1 MTSRFLFESALY
13 GIKIDDILINAH
25 FRRNILSVLLFTE
38 NKDAIGSHEIH
49 KRSFQT
55 AFESL
60 EPEGI

>member
-1 MTSRFLFESALY
+1 MLY
-13 GIKIDDILINAH
+13 GIKIDDIMINAH

-55 AFESL
+55 AFESS